1 MNTKDSED
9 LLARRLAGEDVA
21 RREPQI
27 SYEPMQPAGHPDG
40 DMKIGK
46 SLRVPLAMFAQISA
60 IAERRRMSWSAL
72 VRHWIAEG
80 LARDAET
87 EIDPVVE
94 LHHHL
99 DAAARALRVLEGQRD
114 AA

>member
-1 MNTKDSED
+1 MNSKDTED

-21 RREPQI
+21 RGKARVSHEPI
-27 SYEPMQPAGHPDG
+27 QPTGHPDG
-40 DMKIGK
+40 DM
-46 SLRVPLAMFAQISA
+46 
-60 IAERRRMSWSAL
+60 
-72 VRHWIAEG
+72 G

-87 EIDPVVE
+87 GADPVVE

-99 DAAARALRVLEGQRD
+99 DAATRALHALEGQRD

>member
-1 MNTKDSED
+1 MNSKDTED

-21 RREPQI
+21 RGKARVSHEPI
-27 SYEPMQPAGHPDG
+27 QPTGHPDG

-46 SLRVPLAMFAQISA
+46 SLRVPLTMFAQISA
-60 IAERRRMSWSAL
+60 VAQRRRMSWSAL
-72 VRHWIAEG
+72 VRLWIAEG

-87 EIDPVVE
+87 DADPVVE

-99 DAAARALRVLEGQRD
+99 DAATRALHALEGQRD

>member
-1 MNTKDSED
+1 MNSKDTED

-21 RREPQI
+21 RGKARVSREPI
-27 SYEPMQPAGHPDG
+27 QPTGHPDG

-46 SLRVPLAMFAQISA
+46 SLRVPLTMFAQISA
-60 IAERRRMSWSAL
+60 VAQRRRMSWSAL
-72 VRHWIAEG
+72 VRLWIAEG

-87 EIDPVVE
+87 GADPVVE

-99 DAAARALRVLEGQRD
+99 DAATRALHALEGQRD